1 MTHIVNSLQP
11 FWPTGS
17 GAARGFLGCM
27 DACYMMKE
35 WATGSKSVLEILA
48 ERESIFRLLP
58 QTTSEN
64 IAKDYKN
71 YTVDPTTRYP
81 NLNKYLY
88 STHQMGFLYVNEDGK
103 TKHIL

>member
-1 MTHIVNSLQP
+1 ML
-11 FWPTGS
+11 
-17 GAARGFLGCM
+17 
-27 DACYMMKE
+27 KE

-64 IAKDYKN
+64 IAKDYKS

-88 STHQMGFLYVNEDGK
+88 STQQMAFLYMSDGDEAKGLVARRDYTPSCNE
-103 TKHIL
+103 IRSQVR

>member
-1 MTHIVNSLQP
+1 MTR
-11 FWPTGS
+11 PT
-17 GAARGFLGCM
+17 C
-27 DACYMMKE
+27 
-35 WATGSKSVLEILA
+35 SKSVLEILA

-88 STHQMGFLYVNEDGK
+88 SSHQMEKLYINDDGTSFCEHFLFYRGSALCRRHVENSQDTAER
-103 TKHIL
+103 

>member
-1 MTHIVNSLQP
+1 MIVKSQQKIIDLVTRP
-11 FWPTGS
+11 AGT
-17 GAARGFLGCM
+17 
-27 DACYMMKE
+27 
-35 WATGSKSVLEILA
+35 KSVLEILA

-88 STHQMGFLYVNEDGK
+88 SSHQMEKLYIYDDGTSIFSPINIIVNAFLRQKER
-103 TKHIL
+103 